1 MSSAMQEGALVT
13 YALDEIEETLSVL
26 STFTDKAYQYN
37 PNPGGLQRSGDSWFK
52 PIEQQVRDVPGWDI
66 SSDFGGVIELSI
78 GGSLDVPDNVPFQ
91 LRADDLRDERSY
103 RQRISKAAV
112 RLRGKI
118 EQDGLNKA
126 ITHGSF
132 AVTDSNAIGSTAFTA
147 WDALAQSES
156 KMFDLEYAKDSGT
169 CSFMN
174 SVDYLSGG
182 RDLTQ
187 STANYQSKIPD
198 QAYKDGMIQK
208 QVAGVG
214 EVYRHNKL
222 ANITGQA
229 TAVTV
234 TGDQSFAPLAT
245 IAAANGSNVP
255 FDNRFA
261 DLTVSTTT
269 GVNIGDKFTVPGMFS
284 VSRDGKVTSTYLQTF
299 TIAAIVSG
307 TVATISPRPY
317 AWDERPVADGGSGA
331 LTRDQSAY
339 ANVSTAFN
347 GGDIITWLNTTTG
360 KANIIMTQ
368 DSMVLAS
375 SPISTSHDMFSNLK
389 TEQFSV
395 GGVNGII
402 GWQGNLGTLQG
413 QVRMAVWYDWQVEK
427 PEECGIF
434 MGGQV

>member
-1 MSSAMQEGALVT
+1 MSSAMQEGALIT

-26 STFTDKAYQYN
+26 STFTDKAYQYD
-37 PNPGGLQRSGDSWFK
+37 PNPGSLQRSGDAWFK
-52 PIEQQVRDVPGWDI
+52 PIEQQVRDVDGWDV
-66 SSDFGGVIELSI
+66 SSEFGGVIELSI
-78 GGSLDVPDNVPFQ
+78 GGSLDVPSNVPFQ

-103 RQRISKAAV
+103 RRRISAAAV

-156 KMFDLEYAKDSGT
+156 KMFDLEYAKDMGT

-187 STANYQSKIPD
+187 STANYRADIPD
-198 QAYKDGMIQK
+198 KAYNDGMIQK
-208 QVAGVG
+208 QVGGVG

-234 TGDQSFAPLAT
+234 TGNQTFAPIAT

-284 VSRDGKVTSTYLQTF
+284 VSRDGKVTSTHLQTF

-317 AWDERPVADGGSGA
+317 AWDERPAADGGSGV

-347 GGDIITWLNTTTG
+347 NADVITWLNTTTG

-375 SPISTSHDMFSNLK
+375 SPIPTSHDMFSNLK
-389 TEQFSV
+389 TEQFSA
-395 GGVNGII
+395 GGVSGII

-434 MGGQV
+434 MGGQA